1 MGASARNGLMP
12 IFRKMFLINF
22 LYLHL
27 HLSQPRYNVAGFIS
41 EGSMKLEH

>member
-12 IFRKMFLINF
+12 ILRKMFLINF

-27 HLSQPRYNVAGFIS
+27 HLSQPPVIMLQDLFQKGV
-41 EGSMKLEH
+41 